1 MFIYDKSQVKPLK
14 INGKNVIIKYDDL
27 TSNKYELYFDNEV
40 TNFHSKIYV
49 YNTGTQYIFG
59 EYIEYR
65 NKFRDLSNLN
75 IENKIFS
82 FMLGRMTNVSEIC

>member
-40 TNFHSKIYV
+40 SNFHSKIYV

-65 NKFRDLSNLN
+65 NIFKDLAN
-75 IENKIFS
+75 IDINQNIFN
-82 FMLGRMTNVSEIC
+82 FLLKNTTNV